1 MSQMKYKFNNWNTTG
16 RATDLAGFTTRFEGE
31 IHELLRKTSPKSFY
45 TGKFLENALLSLKNG

>member
-31 IHELLRKTSPKSFY
+31 LHELQRKVLTKSFY
-45 TGKFLENALLSLKNG
+45 TGKFPENALLSLKNG